1 MNDAPKLKVGG
12 CCHDHVAQSDSGHT
26 DPVCGM
32 KVDPKSAAGSHDH
45 DGTTYY
51 FCSKSCLAK
60 FQADPARFSSGAGAT
75 PVAMKDDASHTDP
88 VCGMKVDPQSAAGSH
103 VHDGQNYF
111 FCSQGCLSKFRADP
125 PRYLRAEPAKPEQ
138 ASRSGKYTCPMHPE
152 IVQDGPGTCPKC
164 GMALEPMDP
173 AEQSGDDAEYHD
185 MRRRFVVGA
194 IFAAPIFL
202 IAMGA
207 MLPLAGLAHF
217 LHQNMAALNWV
228 QLALSLP
235 VVLWCGWPFF
245 QRAWSSV
252 LHRSPNMFT
261 LIAIGVGTAFLYSV
275 FATTVPHLFPDGFRG
290 PSGGVEPY
298 FDSAAVIVVLVLLG
312 QVLELRARSR
322 TGAAIRALL
331 GLAPK
336 TARVMRGGEEVDLD
350 LADVQVGDRLR
361 VRPGEK
367 IPVDGI
373 VSDGS
378 SSVDESMVTGEPV
391 PVSKVQG
398 DRLIGGTVNGT
409 GGLVMEAQRVGGD
422 TLLSQI
428 VHLVSDAQRSRAPIE
443 KLVNRIS
450 AYFVPGVL
458 LVAAATFIGWSLW
471 GSEPRLAHALLNAVA
486 VLIIA
491 CPCALGLATPMAVMV
506 GTGKA
511 ASLGVLFKDAEALET
526 LREVDTLIVDK
537 TGTLT
542 EGKPRLASV
551 VALGDATEEQ
561 VLAIAAGLEKSSE
574 HPLAAAILQ
583 GAKDRNVAA
592 AAISGF
598 ASVTGKGVRGQVGG
612 QDVAI
617 GNASM
622 LAEFAID
629 GRSIEAQWDA
639 QRREGQT
646 VMAVIR
652 ATQLIGLIG
661 VSDPIKPTSA
671 DALREL
677 HHEGLT
683 LMMVTGDHQQ
693 TADAVAR
700 RLGIDDIRAGV
711 LPEMKS
717 RIVGELQQQGRK
729 VAMAGD
735 GINDAPALAK
745 AEVGIAM
752 GTGTDVA
759 MESAGVTLVKGDL
772 RGIVRA
778 IRLSRATS
786 SAIRQNLVLAFA
798 YNAICIPAAAL
809 GWVSPIWASAAMSLS
824 SVSVIANSLRLR
836 RSVV

>member
-12 CCHDHVAQSDSGHT
+12 CCHDRVAQSDSGHT

-60 FQADPARFSSGAGAT
+60 FQAEPQRFVRRAT
-75 PVAMKDDASHTDP
+75 APVALHDAASHTDP
-88 VCGMKVDPQSAAGSH
+88 VCGMEVDPRSAAGSH
-103 VHDGQNYF
+103 VHDGQTFF

-125 PRYLRAEPAKPEQ
+125 PRYLRAEPAKQEQ

-194 IFAAPIFL
+194 IFAVPIFL

-275 FATTVPHLFPDGFRG
+275 FATTVPHLFPEGFRG

-312 QVLELRARSR
+312 QVLELRARSQ

-336 TARVMRGGEEVDLD
+336 TARVIRDGEELD
-350 LADVQVGDRLR
+350 IPLTEVRVGDAIRI
-361 VRPGEK
+361 RPGEK
-367 IPVDGI
+367 VPVDGT
-373 VSDGS
+373 VSEGAS
-378 SSVDESMVTGEPV
+378 NVDESMVTGEPI
-391 PVSKVQG
+391 PVGKTSG
-398 DRLIGGTVNGT
+398 DGLIGGTVNTT
-409 GGLVMEAQRVGGD
+409 GGLIMRAERVGSD

-428 VHLVSDAQRSRAPIE
+428 VHLVGEAQRSRAPIE

-450 AYFVPGVL
+450 AFFVPTVL
-458 LVAAATFIGWSLW
+458 VVALATFVGWTFW
-471 GSEPRLAHALLNAVA
+471 GTEPRLAHALLNSVA

-511 ASLGVLFKDAEALET
+511 ASLGVLFRDAEALET
-526 LREVDTLIVDK
+526 LRLVDTLIVDK

-542 EGKPRLASV
+542 EGKPKLTSVTPLGGFTDEQILA
-551 VALGDATEEQ
+551 L
-561 VLAIAAGLEKSSE
+561 AAGLERGSE
-574 HPLAAAILQ
+574 HPLGAAIIG
-583 GAKDRNVAA
+583 GAKERNVAA
-592 AAISGF
+592 ADISDF
-598 ASVTGKGVRGQVGG
+598 TSVTGKGVRGKAGED
-612 QDVAI
+612 DVAI
-617 GNASM
+617 GNAALLQELGVDS
-622 LAEFAID
+622 APFQ
-629 GRSIEAQWDA
+629 SQWDA
-639 QRREGQT
+639 LRNDGQT
-646 VMAVIR
+646 VMAVVR
-652 ATQLIGLIG
+652 GHELVGLVG
-661 VSDPIKPTSA
+661 VSDPIKATSA
-671 DALREL
+671 DAIRDL
-677 HHEGLT
+677 HSEGLKM
-683 LMMVTGDHQQ
+683 MMVTGDHRR
-693 TADAVAR
+693 TADAVAK
-700 RLGIDDIRAGV
+700 RLGIDEVRAEV
-711 LPEMKS
+711 LPETKS
-717 RIVGELQQQGRK
+717 RIVSDLQRQGRK

-778 IRLSRATS
+778 IRLSRTTS
-786 SAIRQNLVLAFA
+786 AAIRQNLVLAFA
-798 YNAICIPAAAL
+798 YNAICIPAAAF

-836 RSVV
+836 SSSV

>member
-1 MNDAPKLKVGG
+1 MNHGPELKIGN
-12 CCHDHVAQSDSGHT
+12 CCHEHSAATSSGHIDPVCGMTVDPKTAAGSLLQDGTMYYFCSKGCLARFQAEPHRFISGASSPVVTPDAAGHT

-32 KVDPKSAAGSHDH
+32 TVDPDSAAGSHAH
-45 DGTTYY
+45 EGQTY
-51 FCSKSCLAK
+51 
-60 FQADPARFSSGAGAT
+60 
-75 PVAMKDDASHTDP
+75 H
-88 VCGMKVDPQSAAGSH
+88 
-103 VHDGQNYF
+103 
-111 FCSQGCLSKFRADP
+111 FCSQGCLDKFRADP
-125 PRYLRAEPAKPEQ
+125 ARYLRPREAKEM
-138 ASRSGKYTCPMHPE
+138 AVSKSGKYTCPMHPE

-173 AEQSGDDAEYHD
+173 AEQSGDDSEYHD

-245 QRAWSSV
+245 ERAWSSIR
-252 LHRSPNMFT
+252 HRSPNMFT
-261 LIAIGVGTAFLYSV
+261 LIAIGVGTAFVYSV
-275 FATTVPHLFPDGFRG
+275 VATAAPHLFPEGFRG
-290 PSGGVEPY
+290 PGGGVEPY

-312 QVLELRARSR
+312 QVLELRARSQ

-336 TARVMRGGEEVDLD
+336 TARVIRDGAELDIPLAEVR
-350 LADVQVGDRLR
+350 VGDAIRI
-361 VRPGEK
+361 RPGEK
-367 IPVDGI
+367 VPVDGT
-373 VSDGS
+373 VSEGAS
-378 SSVDESMVTGEPV
+378 NIDESMVTGEPI
-391 PVSKVQG
+391 PVEKASG
-398 DRLIGGTVNGT
+398 DRLIGGTVNTT
-409 GGLVMEAQRVGGD
+409 GGLVMKAERVGSD

-428 VHLVSDAQRSRAPIE
+428 VHLVGEAQRSRAPIE

-450 AYFVPGVL
+450 SYFVPGVL
-458 LVAAATFIGWSLW
+458 AVALATFVGWTVW
-471 GSEPRLAHALLNAVA
+471 GSEPRLAHALLNSVA

-511 ASLGVLFKDAEALET
+511 ASLGVLFRDAEALET
-526 LREVDTLIVDK
+526 LRLVDTLIVDK

-542 EGKPRLASV
+542 EGKPKLTSVTALA
-551 VALGDATEEQ
+551 GFTEAE
-561 VLAIAAGLEKSSE
+561 VLALAAGLEKGSE
-574 HPLAAAILQ
+574 HPLGTAIIS
-583 GAKDRNVAA
+583 GANERNVPAA
-592 AAISGF
+592 NIRDF
-598 ASVTGKGVRGQVGG
+598 ASVTGKGVRGKAG
-612 QDVAI
+612 DENVAI
-617 GNASM
+617 GNAALLQELGVNS
-622 LAEFAID
+622 APFQ
-629 GRSIEAQWDA
+629 SQWDA
-639 QRREGQT
+639 LRNDGQT
-646 VMAVIR
+646 VMAVVR
-652 ATQLIGLIG
+652 GQYLAGLVG
-661 VSDPIKPTSA
+661 VSDPIKATSA
-671 DALREL
+671 DAIRDL
-677 HHEGLT
+677 HNEGLKT
-683 LMMVTGDHQQ
+683 MMVTGDHQR
-693 TADAVAR
+693 TADVVAK
-700 RLGIDDIRAGV
+700 RLGIDEVRADV
-711 LPEMKS
+711 LPETKS
-717 RIVGELQQQGRK
+717 RIVSDLQWQGRK

-778 IRLSRATS
+778 IRLSRKTS
-786 SAIRQNLVLAFA
+786 AAIRQNLVLAFA
-798 YNAICIPAAAL
+798 YNAICIPAAAF

-836 RSVV
+836 SSSV

>member
-1 MNDAPKLKVGG
+1 MNNTPKLKVGG

-45 DGTTYY
+45 DDTTYY
-51 FCSKSCLAK
+51 FCSRSCLAK
-60 FQADPARFSSGAGAT
+60 FQAEPQRFISRAT
-75 PVAMKDDASHTDP
+75 APVALHDAASHTDP
-88 VCGMKVDPQSAAGSH
+88 VCGMEVDPRSAAGSH
-103 VHDGQNYF
+103 VHDGQTYY
-111 FCSQGCLSKFRADP
+111 FCSAGCLGKFRADTD
-125 PRYLRAEPAKPEQ
+125 RYLQPDRSQPKQVAK
-138 ASRSGKYTCPMHPE
+138 AGKFTCPMHPE

-173 AEQSGDDAEYHD
+173 AEHTGDDAEYFD
-185 MRRRFVVGA
+185 MRRRFIVGA
-194 IFAAPIFL
+194 TVAAPIFL

-207 MLPLAGLAHF
+207 MLPLVGLAHF

-235 VVLWCGWPFF
+235 VILWCGWPFF

-275 FATTVPHLFPDGFRG
+275 VATAAPHLFPEGFRG
-290 PSGGVEPY
+290 PGGGVEPY

-312 QVLELRARSR
+312 QVLELRARSQ

-336 TARVMRGGEEVDLD
+336 TARIIRGGAELD
-350 LADVQVGDRLR
+350 IPLADVRVGDAIRI
-361 VRPGEK
+361 RPGEK
-367 IPVDGI
+367 VPVDGT
-373 VSDGS
+373 VSEGAS
-378 SSVDESMVTGEPV
+378 NVDESMVTGEPI
-391 PVSKVQG
+391 PVVKATG
-398 DRLIGGTVNGT
+398 DRLIGGTVNTT
-409 GGLVMEAQRVGGD
+409 GGLVMKAERVGSD

-428 VHLVSDAQRSRAPIE
+428 VHLVGEAQRSRAPIE

-450 AYFVPGVL
+450 SYFVPTVL
-458 LVAAATFIGWSLW
+458 LVAVATFVGWAFW
-471 GSEPRLAHALLNAVA
+471 GSEPRLAHALLNSVA

-511 ASLGVLFKDAEALET
+511 ASLGVLFRDAEALET
-526 LREVDTLIVDK
+526 LRLVDTLIVDK

-542 EGKPRLASV
+542 EGKPKLTSITPLDGFSEA
-551 VALGDATEEQ
+551 Q
-561 VLAIAAGLEKSSE
+561 VLAIASGLEKGSE
-574 HPLAAAILQ
+574 HPLGAAIIS
-583 GAKDRNVAA
+583 GAKERNVVAA
-592 AAISGF
+592 DITDF
-598 ASVTGKGVRGQVGG
+598 ASVTGKGVRGTAGE
-612 QDVAI
+612 DNVAI
-617 GNASM
+617 GNAS
-622 LAEFAID
+622 LLEELGIDFAPFQ
-629 GRSIEAQWDA
+629 AQWDA
-639 QRREGQT
+639 LRSDGQT
-646 VMAVIR
+646 VMAVVR
-652 ATQLIGLIG
+652 GQQLAGLVG
-661 VSDPIKPTSA
+661 VSDPIKATSF
-671 DALREL
+671 DAIRDL
-677 HHEGLT
+677 HGEGLKT
-683 LMMVTGDHQQ
+683 MMVTGDHQQ
-693 TADAVAR
+693 TANSVAR
-700 RLGIDDIRAGV
+700 RLGIDEVRAGV
-711 LPEMKS
+711 LPETKS
-717 RIVGELQQQGRK
+717 QIVSDLQRQGRK

-778 IRLSRATS
+778 IRLSRTTS
-786 SAIRQNLVLAFA
+786 AAIRQNLVLAFA
-798 YNAICIPAAAL
+798 YNAICIPAAAF
-809 GWVSPIWASAAMSLS
+809 GWISPIWASAAMSLS

-836 RSVV
+836 STSV